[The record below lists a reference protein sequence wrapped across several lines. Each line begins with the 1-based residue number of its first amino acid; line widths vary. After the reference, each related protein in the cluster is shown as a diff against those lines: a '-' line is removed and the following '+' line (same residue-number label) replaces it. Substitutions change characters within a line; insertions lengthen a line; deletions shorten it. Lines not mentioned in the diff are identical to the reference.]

1 MQSEPALS
9 KKIEGN
15 TGRPSRGDSTVRTS
29 RAAYANPGSSSRAS
43 LAAFLRAR
51 RNALRL
57 TQQSLAQKLDVRAS
71 HIALLESGRRRPSL
85 GLMVRLA
92 AALGVDGKKL
102 LQLAYP
108 EIETLVSPTS
118 RQRMKLRASWQR
130 IFKNNA
136 LLARYHVTRQELEVL
151 QHLGVLGGKLTAKRL
166 LAILLLMRDAP

>member
-9 KKIEGN
+9 KKIEEN
-15 TGRPSRGDSTVRTS
+15 TGRASRASGTEHAS
-29 RAAYANPGSSSRAS
+29 RAAYANPGSLNITG

-57 TQQSLAQKLDVRAS
+57 TQQSLARKLNVRAS

-92 AALGVDGKKL
+92 AALDVDGKQL

-108 EIETLVSPTS
+108 EIETLASPSSKRT
-118 RQRMKLRASWQR
+118 MKLSASWQR
-130 IFKNNA
+130 IFKDNA
-136 LLARYHVTRQELEVL
+136 FLARYRVTRQELEVL
-151 QHLGVLGGKLTAKRL
+151 QHLGALGGKLTAKRF

>member
-1 MQSEPALS
+1 
-9 KKIEGN
+9 
-15 TGRPSRGDSTVRTS
+15 
-29 RAAYANPGSSSRAS
+29 
-43 LAAFLRAR
+43 
-51 RNALRL
+51 
-57 TQQSLAQKLDVRAS
+57 
-71 HIALLESGRRRPSL
+71 
-85 GLMVRLA
+85 MVRLA

-118 RQRMKLRASWQR
+118 TQRMKLSASWQR

-151 QHLGVLGGKLTAKRL
+151 QHLGVLGGKLTARRL